1 MELYDETCFETSKLI
16 TQKYST
22 SFSRGISAFHPR
34 FRYPIYAI
42 YGFVRLA
49 DEIVDT
55 FHTLDKK
62 KLLDDFEQ
70 EAFDAIEDRIS
81 LNPVLQSFQI
91 TVNRY
96 QIDHEVIKCFLK
108 SMRMDIGKATFT
120 EVEYKQYI
128 HGSAEVIGL
137 MCLRVFCEGD
147 NERFNKLAPSA
158 KSLGSALQK
167 INFLRDI
174 KADQQERSRAYFP
187 NITFDT
193 FDDRSKKLIE
203 ADIQHDFEEGFK
215 GIKTLPDGARLGV
228 YIAYQYY
235 LSLFKKIAGTSAE
248 TILQKRVRVTNGQKA
263 LLYYKAVLRHK
274 LGLI

>member
-22 SFSRGISAFHPR
+22 SFSKGIAAFHPR

-42 YGFVRLA
+42 YGFVRFA

-55 FHTLDKK
+55 FHAQDKR
-62 KLLDDFEQ
+62 KLIDDFEE
-70 EAFDAIEDRIS
+70 EAFEAIEKKIS
-81 LNPVLQSFQI
+81 LNPVLQSFQV
-91 TVNRY
+91 TVNHY
-96 QIDHEVIKCFLK
+96 QIDYDLIRCFLK
-108 SMRMDIGKATFT
+108 SMRMDIGKAAFT
-120 EVEYKQYI
+120 EAEYKQYI

-137 MCLRVFCEGD
+137 MCLRIFCEGD
-147 NERFNKLAPSA
+147 NERYNKLAPSA

-187 NITFDT
+187 GIRFETFNDT
-193 FDDRSKKLIE
+193 SKKLIE
-203 ADIQHDFEEGFK
+203 ADIQHDFDEGFK
-215 GIKTLPDGARLGV
+215 GIKALPEGARLGV

-235 LSLFKKIAGTSAE
+235 LSLFKKIRSTSAD
-248 TILQKRVRVTNGQKA
+248 TILQKRVRVSNSQKA

>member
-16 TQKYST
+16 TGKYST
-22 SFSRGISAFHPR
+22 SFSKGIAAFHSR
-34 FRYPIYAI
+34 FRQPIYAI
-42 YGFVRLA
+42 YGFVRFA

-55 FHTLDKK
+55 FHTQDKQQ
-62 KLLDDFEQ
+62 LLDDFEKD
-70 EAFDAIEDRIS
+70 AFDAIEKRIS

-91 TVNRY
+91 TVNHY
-96 QIDHEVIKCFLK
+96 KIDHDVIKCFLK

-120 EVEYKQYI
+120 EAEYKQYI
-128 HGSAEVIGL
+128 YGSAEVIGL

-147 NERFNKLAPSA
+147 NERYNKLVPSA

-167 INFLRDI
+167 VNFLRDI

-187 NITFDT
+187 NISFET
-193 FDDRSKKLIE
+193 FDDQSKKLIE
-203 ADIQHDFEEGFK
+203 ADIQRDFEDGFK
-215 GIKTLPDGARLGV
+215 GIKALPDGARLGV

-235 LSLFKKIAGTSAE
+235 LSLFKKIVNTPAE
-248 TILQKRVRVTNGQKA
+248 IILQKRVRVSNGQKA
-263 LLYYKAVLRHK
+263 LLYYKAALWHK

>member
-16 TQKYST
+16 TKKYST
-22 SFSRGISAFHPR
+22 SFSKGIAAFHPR
-34 FRYPIYAI
+34 FRYPIYSI
-42 YGFVRLA
+42 YGFVRFA

-55 FHTLDKK
+55 FRTQDKQ
-62 KLLDDFEQ
+62 KLLDNFEK
-70 EAFDAIEDRIS
+70 EAFSAIEKKIS

-91 TVNRY
+91 TVNHY
-96 QIDHEVIKCFLK
+96 QIDRELISCFLK

-120 EVEYKQYI
+120 EAEYKRYI

-147 NERFNKLAPSA
+147 NERYDSLVPSA

-167 INFLRDI
+167 VNFLRDI
-174 KADQQERSRAYFP
+174 KADQHERSRAYFP
-187 NITFDT
+187 NVTFGTFDNT
-193 FDDRSKKLIE
+193 SKKLIE
-203 ADIQHDFEEGFK
+203 TDIKRDFDDGFK
-215 GIKTLPDGARLGV
+215 GIKALPDGARLGV

-235 LSLFKKIAGTSAE
+235 LSLFKKIVKTPAE
-248 TILQKRVRVTNGQKA
+248 TILQKRMRVSNSSKA
-263 LLYYKAVLRHK
+263 FLYYKAVLRHK